1 MLYKAMPTRPVSDLR
16 LHQSEVLATLDDTPI
31 MLTHRGQGAGILVH
45 PNAWNALIDEIDR
58 YRRQRRERHNR
69 ASARIDAGDYLT
81 LDQVKSELHQRGLLP

>member
-16 LHQSEVLATLDDTPI
+16 LHRTEVLASLDETPI

-45 PNAWNALIDEIDR
+45 PKAWNALIDEIDR
-58 YRRQRRERHNR
+58 YRRQRRERHDR

-81 LDQVKSELHQRGLLP
+81 LDQIKAELRQRGLLP